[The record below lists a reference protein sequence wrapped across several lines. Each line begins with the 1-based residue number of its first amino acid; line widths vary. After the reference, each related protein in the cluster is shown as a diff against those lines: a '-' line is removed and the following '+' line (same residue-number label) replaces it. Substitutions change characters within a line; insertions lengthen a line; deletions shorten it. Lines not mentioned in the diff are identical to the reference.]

1 MFQRGTPLR
10 RAVRY
15 AACLPIALCGVAVLA
30 GCGSGHELTTQQVNG
45 AVSGNQAWGMDSEQ
59 TQLGMIAPGSAFI
72 PGPRRDITL
81 LSARLIPLKG
91 YRLPKLAGVAVVRG
105 CFNAGSNYSVFP
117 SQAWP
122 PVVDLIGT
130 RTAPVTAL
138 PGDTVR
144 TGGTRCIPLVIYG
157 VRSRTPGP
165 YALAGLRITFRA
177 GGHTGSIASYD
188 DGLVAWFYQ
197 SGQPNQAQFTRLFNA
212 AARAQN
218 ALASS

>member
-1 MFQRGTPLR
+1 MFPRGAPLR

-15 AACLPIALCGVAVLA
+15 PACLCIVVCGVAVLA
-30 GCGSGHELTTQQVNG
+30 GCGSGRQLTSQQVNG
-45 AVSGNQAWGMDSEQ
+45 AVSGNQAWGMDSVQ

-81 LSARLIPLKG
+81 VSARLIPLSG
-91 YRLPKLAGVAVVRG
+91 YRLPQLAGVAVVQG

-117 SQAWP
+117 SHAWP
-122 PVVDLIGT
+122 PVVYLLGT

-138 PGDTVR
+138 PGDIVR

-157 VRSRTPGP
+157 VRSRAPGP
-165 YALAGLRITFRA
+165 CAVAGLRITFRA
-177 GGHTGSIASYD
+177 GRHTGSVATYD
-188 DGLVAWFYQ
+188 DGLVAWFYRLD
-197 SGQPNQAQFTRLFNA
+197 QPNQARFTRLFNA

-218 ALASS
+218 AVASS